1 MLTDT
6 QKSIQDQEK
15 QPAFLQTGRP
25 SVADFVDELTE
36 VEQKVSDKTSPKSP
50 KGGSGSQ
57 RSNITASTAT
67 IELDELMANLSKF
80 EPSSSEA
87 TYSKPNKGMQKQKS
101 AVDDLNSMLGS
112 LQQDMTQRHGVDTAA
127 KGLCAACSKPIL
139 AKMVNALGRQWHP
152 EHFTCA
158 SCDVELGQSTYY
170 ESNGRPYCEKDYHE
184 LYAPRC
190 AYCNGPI
197 LDRVMRALDKTWH
210 PEHFFCTLCGKH
222 FGPEGFHEKDGK
234 AFCRE
239 CYYEKFAPR
248 CKRCEKAIMEGFI
261 TALNAQWHPEC
272 FSCKVCGVTFPRGN
286 YFEHEGEPHCEI
298 HYHASRGTL
307 CASCQKPVTGRC
319 ITAMSKKWHPEHFT
333 CAFCLKLLNKGT
345 FKEHRHNP
353 YCQPC
358 YIKLFG

>member
-1 MLTDT
+1 MNECVCVYNVTALSTI
-6 QKSIQDQEK
+6 SLPPPLLSPDQEK
-15 QPAFLQTGRP
+15 QPALQTGRP

-139 AKMVNALGRQWHP
+139 AKMVNALGKQWHP

-197 LDRVMRALDKTWH
+197 LDVSWRVVERSN
-210 PEHFFCTLCGKH
+210 FCFVWL
-222 FGPEGFHEKDGK
+222 
-234 AFCRE
+234 
-239 CYYEKFAPR
+239 
-248 CKRCEKAIMEGFI
+248 
-261 TALNAQWHPEC
+261 
-272 FSCKVCGVTFPRGN
+272 
-286 YFEHEGEPHCEI
+286 
-298 HYHASRGTL
+298 
-307 CASCQKPVTGRC
+307 
-319 ITAMSKKWHPEHFT
+319 
-333 CAFCLKLLNKGT
+333 
-345 FKEHRHNP
+345 
-353 YCQPC
+353 
-358 YIKLFG
+358 